1 MSNRAKPSQTHLLPG
16 YKIARFQIFS
26 NAKQPRMTSLVE
38 DIVNLVDSPLKA
50 LLAHSDALQNDP
62 INSKKKINRSVGQ
75 KISNPQTALKRG
87 QLGFLDFFLGAFS
100 VGIFAKGVQKCWSS
114 GGEMWCAP
122 WVLLFLEDA
131 TVACSA
137 NIVGSELNR
146 ATRKTRKS
154 GHSFCS
160 RAHLLKEEEPRKRH
174 RRWHK
179 TTGACVRIYLAG
191 SLYRTCAQRLLVLR
205 LSDWSPG
212 RGRRPCDLW
221 ILCENRERAG

>member
-1 MSNRAKPSQTHLLPG
+1 MPKINAIKIHQNSKNNLNLKCLPHRVSSPNVSNHMSNRAKPSQTHLLPG

-122 WVLLFLEDA
+122 
-131 TVACSA
+131 
-137 NIVGSELNR
+137 
-146 ATRKTRKS
+146 
-154 GHSFCS
+154 
-160 RAHLLKEEEPRKRH
+160 
-174 RRWHK
+174 
-179 TTGACVRIYLAG
+179 
-191 SLYRTCAQRLLVLR
+191 
-205 LSDWSPG
+205 
-212 RGRRPCDLW
+212 
-221 ILCENRERAG
+221 